1 MEDRNEQPAARL
13 KCGMKGMGG
22 NPGNV
27 PRFYAD
33 FSKIEW
39 CGIMA
44 ATAYKSKT
52 PETVIRE
59 AVREYLAS
67 RGIIQSPLLSEANAR
82 AQNRIR
88 VSAYHGGILRSF
100 DCMVKRWEFNG
111 LCKVA
116 EHDEKPIG
124 YTTAHAIRYYI
135 AMRGI
140 EPPGRD
146 SVEKIRTARDVQ
158 DRPTTKAATEAQ
170 PPADGQ
176 AAPGNLTET
185 LMVTGDHSASV
196 AS

>member
-22 NPGNV
+22 SPGNV

-67 RGIIQSPLLSEANAR
+67 RGIIQNQTLAEANAR
-82 AQNRIR
+82 ARSRIR
-88 VSAYHGGILRSF
+88 VTACNGGILRTF
-100 DCMVKRWEFNG
+100 DCLVKRWEFDG

-135 AMRGI
+135 TMRGI
-140 EPPGRD
+140 EPPHRD
-146 SVEKIRTARDVQ
+146 ATAGIRTARDVAQ
-158 DRPTTKAATEAQ
+158 PVEAQ
-170 PPADGQ
+170 AQGQ
-176 AAPGNLTET
+176 AEPET
-185 LMVTGDHSASV
+185 PPESAIGTPPES
-196 AS
+196 AEAF